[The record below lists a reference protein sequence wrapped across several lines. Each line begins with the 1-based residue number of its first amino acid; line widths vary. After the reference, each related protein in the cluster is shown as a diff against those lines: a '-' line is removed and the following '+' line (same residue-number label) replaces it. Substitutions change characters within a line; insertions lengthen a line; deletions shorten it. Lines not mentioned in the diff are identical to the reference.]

1 MWYLL
6 LAALARNDSALEREW
21 IRKIA
26 RGDQSGLESLYDAY
40 AKYLYSFILSVVKKE
55 TDAEDVL
62 QEVFLQVWEKSA
74 SFDINRGNVYTWIV
88 TITRSRAVDRIR
100 SKGYR
105 NERRRDAGIRVEEL
119 PSGMSGSPLDL
130 SIIEEQAGAVRDAL
144 ISLPEEQR
152 AVITTAYFGGFS
164 QTEIAEKFNIPLG
177 TVKTRM
183 RLGMKRLQEVLAQ
196 RLHG

>member
-1 MWYLL
+1 
-6 LAALARNDSALEREW
+6 
-21 IRKIA
+21 
-26 RGDQSGLESLYDAY
+26 
-40 AKYLYSFILSVVKKE
+40 
-55 TDAEDVL
+55 
-62 QEVFLQVWEKSA
+62 
-74 SFDINRGNVYTWIV
+74 
-88 TITRSRAVDRIR
+88 
-100 SKGYR
+100 
-105 NERRRDAGIRVEEL
+105 
-119 PSGMSGSPLDL
+119 MSGSPLDL